1 MEAGGS
7 AGDPSDRCSRAGRMP
22 AGALQPM
29 RSHEYARCELLSPG
43 ATFAE
48 PVMKAPPRAGALLA
62 GLRGCLSVVLGG
74 GGQR

>member
-1 MEAGGS
+1 
-7 AGDPSDRCSRAGRMP
+7 
-22 AGALQPM
+22 M
-29 RSHEYARCELLSPG
+29 RSYEYARCELLSPG

-74 GGQR
+74 GTTLMRVGL